1 MRHPQRGAGRG
12 GEAPRFAAKSS
23 AARRLL
29 WVADG
34 AAALTQE
41 TSMHLARPSAIALTP
56 LLLAA
61 SIAGVTACGSTD
73 TTTGAGGGS
82 STSTGVTSATGTGGS
97 STSSGAGGAASCA
110 QAATML
116 DVAKAPGAGDG
127 YAKPT
132 LTATCTD
139 TSFVV
144 ESNGMPTYTFV
155 QTTPNALKEQTD
167 HWAIPLKPAAAAT
180 TTEVPLLGVAGFAV
194 NGMPF
199 FGPNEAA
206 QPAAEAFGDP
216 VYNGLMDPC
225 FGHTANEYHYH
236 SLLVKCL
243 IASGLVAKPWM
254 NADPP
259 ATEASPIIAWA
270 MDGYPVY
277 GSQECTDAA
286 CTKVDVMQSGYEKTG
301 DPKTYAWKAYTWKEH
316 AGDATYLDACN
327 GHEGPKGD
335 YHYHATS
342 GFPYI
347 IGCYHGT
354 PSTAGG
360 TMGTGSSGS
369 GASSG
374 TGMMGPKAC
383 TMASECVGACPP
395 GSVGCTCGST
405 PMGMACIPT
414 CTKDADCPAGMM
426 GMTLTC
432 KMGVC
437 GP

>member
-1 MRHPQRGAGRG
+1 MPLP
-12 GEAPRFAAKSS
+12 PR
-23 AARRLL
+23 
-29 WVADG
+29 
-34 AAALTQE
+34 
-41 TSMHLARPSAIALTP
+41 SAIALTP
-56 LLLAA
+56 MLFAA
-61 SIAGVTACGSTD
+61 AVAGVAACSSTD
-73 TTTGAGGGS
+73 TTTGSGGGS
-82 STSTGVTSATGTGGS
+82 STSTGVTAATGAGGS

-116 DVAKAPGAGDG
+116 DVAKGPGAGDG
-127 YAKPT
+127 YAKAT
-132 LTATCTD
+132 LTASCTD
-139 TSFVV
+139 TAFVV

-155 QTTPNALKEQTD
+155 QTTPNALKAQSN
-167 HWAIPLKPAAAAT
+167 HWEIPLHPAAAAAT
-180 TTEVPLLGVAGFAV
+180 TAVPLLGLAGFAV

-199 FGPNEAA
+199 FGPNEAGV
-206 QPAAEAFGDP
+206 PADEAYGDP

-236 SLLVKCL
+236 SLSVKCL

-254 NADPP
+254 NADPK

-277 GSQECTDAA
+277 GSQECADGA
-286 CTKVDVMQSGYEKTG
+286 CAKVVVMQSGYEKTG

-316 AGDATYLDACN
+316 VGDATYLDACN
-327 GHEGPKGD
+327 GHTGPKGD

-342 GFPYI
+342 GFPYVL
-347 IGCYHGT
+347 GCYHGT
-354 PSTAGG
+354 PSTTGG
-360 TMGTGSSGS
+360 MMGSGSSGS

-374 TGMMGPKAC
+374 SGMMGPKAC
-383 TMASECVGACPP
+383 TLASECVGACPP

-426 GMTLTC
+426 GQTLTC
-432 KMGVC
+432 KQGVC
-437 GP
+437 AP

>member
-1 MRHPQRGAGRG
+1 VENGAP
-12 GEAPRFAAKSS
+12 AT
-23 AARRLL
+23 
-29 WVADG
+29 
-34 AAALTQE
+34 TQE
-41 TSMHLARPSAIALTP
+41 TSMPLPRPSALALTP
-56 LLLAA
+56 ILALAA
-61 SIAGVTACGSTD
+61 VAAAIGCSSTD
-73 TTTGAGGGS
+73 TTTTTTTGSGGAS
-82 STSTGVTSATGTGGS
+82 STSTGVTTATGTGTA
-97 STSSGAGGAASCA
+97 STSTGVGGAASCA

-116 DVAKAPGAGDG
+116 DVSKAPGAGG
-127 YAKPT
+127 TYAKPT

-139 TSFVV
+139 TTFVV

-167 HWAIPLKPAAAAT
+167 HWAIPLHPAAAAT
-180 TTEVPLLGVAGFAV
+180 TTAVPLLGLAGFAV

-206 QPAAEAFGDP
+206 QPADEAYGDP

-236 SLLVKCL
+236 SLAVKCL

-277 GSQECTDAA
+277 GSQECEDAA
-286 CTKVDVMQSGYEKTG
+286 CAKVVVMQSGYEKTG
-301 DPKTYAWKAYTWKEH
+301 DPKTYAWKAYTWKAH

-342 GFPYI
+342 GFPYV

-354 PSTAGG
+354 PSTTGG
-360 TMGTGSSGS
+360 MMMGSGSSS
-369 GASSG
+369 ASSG

-383 TMASECVGACPP
+383 IAEADCVGACPP
-395 GSVGCTCGST
+395 GSVGCTCSTT
-405 PMGMACIPT
+405 PMGKLCIPT
-414 CTKDADCPAGMM
+414 CTQNADCPAGM
-426 GMTLTC
+426 GGQTLTC
-432 KMGVC
+432 QNGVC
-437 GP
+437 AP